1 MKIDAV
7 ILTNTSDV
15 GFYGLTC
22 RTINTLSEAS
32 ARPVNTVVVESNGGD
47 MDRHLTYP
55 CTTIRPVGPFNY
67 NRFLNAGLAMCDG
80 DFVLICNNDL
90 IFTEGSVDSLV
101 EAMVRNRMGS
111 ACPLEPNWHRT
122 FFTEEQIAKPWLQG
136 YRVMQ
141 ELVGWCICVTRDTI
155 SRVGDFDERFDY
167 YYQDN
172 DYAETIRSLGIT
184 HFLVTSSRVRHEFS
198 RSEGLLAEGV
208 HEASARLKLAF
219 EGKWGS

>member
-1 MKIDAV
+1 MPSRAELAQDLLHGGA
-7 ILTNTSDV
+7 D
-15 GFYGLTC
+15 C
-22 RTINTLSEAS
+22 RQL
-32 ARPVNTVVVESNGGD
+32 
-47 MDRHLTYP
+47 H
-55 CTTIRPVGPFNY
+55 
-67 NRFLNAGLAMCDG
+67 FLQHPSC
-80 DFVLICNNDL
+80 
-90 IFTEGSVDSLV
+90 
-101 EAMVRNRMGS
+101 
-111 ACPLEPNWHRT
+111 
-122 FFTEEQIAKPWLQG
+122 
-136 YRVMQ
+136 
-141 ELVGWCICVTRDTI
+141 LVGWCICVTRDTI